1 MDFIIRNDAK
11 KWFRDVRGRNAWEFQ
26 LDFDAFYCCFIAGV
40 ATLRKKDVPHAE
52 TSEMVDYFPG
62 EYGRRS
68 RLLVALFLRRELEYM
83 GVTLQEKGAV
93 REQIAR
99 LIQPNARHFLTDEG
113 AREFNKYSHG
123 GFDVLQDWFGGE
135 TDRPRSLETFLRAFH
150 RKLDETDG
158 SIAAAASLGE

>member
-1 MDFIIRNDAK
+1 MDFMIRTDAK
-11 KWFRDVRGRNAWEFQ
+11 QWFRDVRGNKAWEFQ

-40 ATLRKKDVPHAE
+40 AMLRKRDVPHAE
-52 TSEMVDYFPG
+52 ASGMVEYFPG

-68 RLLVALFLRRELEYM
+68 RLLVALFLRHELEYM

-113 AREFNKYSHG
+113 VREFNKYAHG

-135 TDRPRSLETFLRAFH
+135 PDRPRSLETFLRAFH
-150 RKLDETDG
+150 RKLEDTGG
-158 SIAAAASLGE
+158 SVAGTGS